1 MSKVFRRLTF
11 ALALAV
17 ASLSVMPRTAQAN
30 KKLATKMLKDAKSLL
45 KKGKVDSAIE
55 RLASAWELVPSAK
68 VGKTLVKAYEK
79 KGDTES
85 AARFIDSVL
94 ETKSP
99 RKLVKWAKKKRKVY
113 KKALAKLAKARE
125 EKAAAAVKAEAAAA
139 AERERSAAAAE
150 AKARERKAALSKQKV
165 VAKPAQPPPKKA
177 PAAKAAAAKT
187 AAPKNTPTKDPPA
200 KSAPPK
206 ADGAKTAKAEDPDFD
221 EDMESSYV
229 PPPDPTWT
237 FFAWTATGVALTSL
251 GAGTFFLVRKGSR
264 QAEANDCAG
273 DSDASGGRCAR
284 ATYDSLVSDMDAA
297 FTLELLS
304 WGTAL
309 VAAGSA
315 AALFHYA
322 PPAELVSTEG
332 PSWRLFLTPG
342 GGLLRRN
349 F

>member
-11 ALALAV
+11 ALALAL
-17 ASLSVMPRTAQAN
+17 AGLTVMPRTAQAN
-30 KKLATKMLKDAKSLL
+30 KKLAGKMLKDAKSLL

-68 VGKTLVKAYEK
+68 IGKTLVKAYEK
-79 KGDTES
+79 KGDTEA

-99 RKLVKWAKKKRKVY
+99 RKLVKWAKKKRKGY
-113 KKALAKLAKARE
+113 AKALAKLAKRRE
-125 EKAAAAVKAEAAAA
+125 REAAAA
-139 AERERSAAAAE
+139 AKAETAATAERERSAAAAE
-150 AKARERKAALSKQKV
+150 AKAKERMAARSKQKV
-165 VAKPAQPPPKKA
+165 VAKPAKPKAAKA
-177 PAAKAAAAKT
+177 PAKEA
-187 AAPKNTPTKDPPA
+187 AAPKAPTAKAPPA
-200 KSAPPK
+200 KAPP
-206 ADGAKTAKAEDPDFD
+206 AEDEGGKTAQAKDPDFD

-237 FFAWTATGVALTSL
+237 FFAWTATGVALASL
-251 GAGTFFLVRKGSR
+251 GAGTFFLIRKGSR

-273 DSDASGGRCAR
+273 DSDISGGRCAR

-297 FTLELLS
+297 FTLEIVS
-304 WGTAL
+304 WGSAL
-309 VAAGSA
+309 AAAGGA

-322 PPAELVSTEG
+322 PPAELVSATG
-332 PSWRLFLTPG
+332 PSWQLFLTPG
-342 GGLLRRN
+342 GGLLRRS